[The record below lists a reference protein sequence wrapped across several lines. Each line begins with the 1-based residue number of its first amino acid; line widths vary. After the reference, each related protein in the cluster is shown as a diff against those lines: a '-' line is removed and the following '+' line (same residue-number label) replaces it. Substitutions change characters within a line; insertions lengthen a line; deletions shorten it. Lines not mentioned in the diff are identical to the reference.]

1 MLLKSVFLIAIAVI
15 FVTGII
21 LSINVSA
28 EENLIPSW
36 VKNNAGWWAEGTIDD
51 DSFIQGIQ
59 FLINTGAVI
68 VPEMDNLKMEN
79 AELQKR
85 NDGQYKALEFGLDER
100 EQLTR
105 ENVFLKQSNDELL
118 TELAKSEMLLLA
130 YQTQYASSAPTS
142 APTSAPK
149 STGLSGQSFPDTLW
163 GSVDAE
169 YYDNRYERLNVEIH
183 TSDKYENDFMFEV
196 GRVDVVVWYEW
207 TREVEKFHRDARGA
221 LYPNL
226 EPYTVI
232 QSDDVVVIEH
242 SKEFIE
248 SDYSYDNKLVFEIE
262 GCFPVEDYFIEA
274 TIFSDMGNGFGPL
287 TNEFTVDSG
296 SC

>member
-1 MLLKSVFLIAIAVI
+1 LKILLKSLFLIAIAVI

-169 YYDNRYERLNVEIH
+169 YYDNRYERLIVKID
-183 TSDKYENDFMFEV
+183 TSDKFENDVVFKQ
-196 GRVDVVVWYEW
+196 GHLDVLVWYEEANKI
-207 TREVEKFHRDARGA
+207 REW
-221 LYPNL
+221 Y
-226 EPYTVI
+226 
-232 QSDDVVVIEH
+232 DDVVVVVMEQTIDF
-242 SKEFIE
+242 SE
-248 SDYSYDNKLVFEIE
+248 SDYSYDNKLVLEIE
-262 GCFPVEDYFIEA
+262 GCLPAEDYFIEA